1 MGRFLTQD
9 RAESNNEYI
18 YCNSNPVNMTDPNG
32 KKATTVTYRGWSAVK
47 KLAFMIGH
55 IGVDVGAIF
64 VLGAAI
70 ITAGATTGIG
80 GALLAGTLAP
90 ELLVSI
96 AQAGVNITN
105 LISAI
110 IFTILYKK
118 FTVTT
123 YTTGKNKAIDS
134 LFSFAVVEN

>member
-1 MGRFLTQD
+1 MTQD
-9 RAESNNEYI
+9 RAESNNGI
-18 YCNSNPVNMTDPNG
+18 
-32 KKATTVTYRGWSAVK
+32 W
-47 KLAFMIGH
+47 H
-55 IGVDVGAIF
+55 IGVDVATILA
-64 VLGAAI
+64 LGAAV

-110 IFTILYKK
+110 IFTILYQK